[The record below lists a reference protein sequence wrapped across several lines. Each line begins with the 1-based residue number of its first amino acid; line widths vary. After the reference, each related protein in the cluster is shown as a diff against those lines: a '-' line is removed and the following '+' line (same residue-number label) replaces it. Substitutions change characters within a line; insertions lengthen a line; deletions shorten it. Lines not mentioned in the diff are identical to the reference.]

1 MARFESNSAGGH
13 IAVDVEKRVRELG
26 GKTHITTKYSTENKE
41 TKIITNSPE
50 VKRRCLFRDETT
62 YKINSDY
69 GRMVNMLTTYTMMGK
84 NPHDDVP
91 DGMAM
96 LIQFVDSMTA
106 GKAEVFQRP
115 WWKRRTI

>member
-13 IAVDVEKRVRELG
+13 IAMDVDKRVRSLG
-26 GKTHITTKYSTENKE
+26 GHTHITTRFTSENKE
-41 TKIITNSPE
+41 TKIIANSAE
-50 VKRRCLFRDETT
+50 VKRRCLFKDETQ
-62 YKINSDY
+62 YKPSSDY
-69 GRMVNMLTTYTMMGK
+69 GRMMNMLTTYTMMGK

-96 LIQFVDSMTA
+96 LIQFAESMTA

-115 WWKRRTI
+115 W